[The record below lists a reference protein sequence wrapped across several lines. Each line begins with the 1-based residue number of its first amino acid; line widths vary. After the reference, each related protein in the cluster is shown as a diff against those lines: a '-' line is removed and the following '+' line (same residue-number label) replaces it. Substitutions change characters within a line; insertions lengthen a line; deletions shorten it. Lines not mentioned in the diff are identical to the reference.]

1 MRGDKHPSFVSPVQ
15 SEKIGPT
22 GWDRGQVRTVVP
34 IRRVED
40 EPGPATLSYRGRC
53 PAEAKGGQGEAC
65 TGILWAM
72 VVGPDS
78 PL

>member
-1 MRGDKHPSFVSPVQ
+1 MRGDKHPSFVSPVE
-15 SEKIGPT
+15 SKKIGPT
-22 GWDRGQVRTVVP
+22 GW
-34 IRRVED
+34 IRSGPLCGYGRVED

-72 VVGPDS
+72 VAGPDS